1 MDWVNDGLEH
11 CEDGT
16 DEGVTQEEID
26 EILAEGRQKRM
37 FLSAIEFAALDWSM
51 EVGDGY
57 QTLVATSE
65 EETIKL
71 QLDGEM
77 KLVHYIVEA
86 IDSEGLGM
94 EFEDLEMEF
103 EDLGRKMLSNTLW

>member
-1 MDWVNDGLEH
+1 MEWVNDGLVH
-11 CEDGT
+11 RDDGT

-51 EVGDGY
+51 EVAGGY

-71 QLDGEM
+71 QLDAEM
-77 KLVHYIVEA
+77 RLVHYIVEA
-86 IDSEGLGM
+86 ADSEGFDM
-94 EFEDLEMEF
+94 EFE
-103 EDLGRKMLSNTLW
+103 NTSQPLQFMMMITSIL